1 MKISFLTIITW
12 IGLIMMAEACD
23 KKKYDQCTRAARMG
37 CAGVSAAIVSCARV
51 SLLTTASEASCRN
64 GKLFKGQGDCKKAV
78 TSA

>member
-51 SLLTTASEASCRN
+51 SLIAESACRN